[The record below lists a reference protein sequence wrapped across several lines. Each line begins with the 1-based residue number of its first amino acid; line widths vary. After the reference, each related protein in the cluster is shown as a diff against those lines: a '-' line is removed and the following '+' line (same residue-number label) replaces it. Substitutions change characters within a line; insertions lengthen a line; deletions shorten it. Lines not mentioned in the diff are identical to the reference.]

1 MESQILEMQARLEM
15 SERSNQT
22 KSLEIQYLRERLEK
36 EESDRVTLNELREKL
51 REEKRYL
58 TERLVVLV
66 DDSIELSKKESA
78 LYDHFEKERSALY
91 DHFEKVKEDIE
102 VDLTARENALKA
114 DRQEFEAEREEFEAY
129 IAEREKRFE
138 AEHQEFTAYVEKL
151 LNPRP

>member
-66 DDSIELSKKESA
+66 DGRIELS
-78 LYDHFEKERSALY
+78 KERSALY